1 MEMSCFNLKVIVD
14 WWVVVAAT
22 FWRFLKK
29 SKIISILL

>member
-1 MEMSCFNLKVIVD
+1 MEMSCFNLKDIVD

-29 SKIISILL
+29 K

>member
-1 MEMSCFNLKVIVD
+1 MEISCFNLKDIVD

-29 SKIISILL
+29 K